1 MLQNGKSETHN
12 ADASEP
18 KSEVEKTEASES
30 ATSHPENESADT
42 DSTQFPLPVYP
53 KLEIKR
59 HAVTDDYR
67 ISSQVLGLGVNGK
80 VVECY
85 NKKTG
90 QKCALKVNY
99 THVVMGIQLSGFNG
113 GVDSTRI
120 ICFRSASIINLVLQ

>member
-1 MLQNGKSETHN
+1 MLQNGKSQTDN
-12 ADASEP
+12 ADSSEP
-18 KSEVEKTEASES
+18 EPKPEAQSEKTEASES
-30 ATSHPENESADT
+30 AASPHPENEPADT

-59 HAVTDDYR
+59 HAVTDDYKV
-67 ISSQVLGLGVNGK
+67 SSQVLGLGVNGK

-99 THVVMGIQLSGFNG
+99 THVVMGNQMSGFLIG
-113 GVDSTRI
+113 ELTQ
-120 ICFRSASIINLVLQ
+120 LV